1 MRTIAIMNYKGG
13 VGKTTTAV
21 NLAAGLSRHDKRIL
35 LIDFDP
41 QGNVDLSLKV
51 EAEYTVYDALTGK
64 VAVQRC
70 IVNLAKNLDVIA
82 SKETLVKAEHYLTTQ
97 GATKTLLKDLLGSIR
112 GYDYIIIDCP
122 PSLGVLNQN
131 VLAFCSEVFVPTSS
145 DFLGYDA
152 LKKMRVIVEK
162 INEKFNHH
170 IKITK
175 VIPTLF
181 DKRNKIC
188 RETLIEIQE
197 MFPELTS
204 DPIRSNSKLKE
215 APKYGKSIFSYARSS
230 PGAKDYGLLAKNVV
244 EMETIASAPLI
255 EIVS

>member
-21 NLAAGLSRHDKRIL
+21 NLAAGLSRHDKRVL

-41 QGNVDLSLKV
+41 QGNVDVSLKV
-51 EAEYTVYDALTGK
+51 EAEYNLYDALTGK
-64 VAVQRC
+64 VAIQRC
-70 IVNLAKNLDVIA
+70 IVNLAKNLDVVT
-82 SKETLVKAEHYLTTQ
+82 SRENLVKAEHYLSTQ
-97 GATKTLLKDLLGSIR
+97 TATRTLLRDLLSGIR
-112 GYDYIIIDCP
+112 GYDYVIVDCP
-122 PSLGVLNQN
+122 PSLGMLNQN
-131 VLAFCSEVFVPTSS
+131 VLAFCHEVFVPTSS

-152 LKKMRVIVEK
+152 LKKMREIVAK
-162 INEKFNHH
+162 INQSYGHN

-188 RETLIEIQE
+188 RETLLEIKE
-197 MFPELTS
+197 MFPAITTQ
-204 DPIRSNSKLKE
+204 PIRSNSKLKE
-215 APKYGKSIFSYARSS
+215 APKHGKSIFSYARSS
-230 PGAKDYGLLAKNVV
+230 PGAKDYGSLAKEVV
-244 EMETIASAPLI
+244 DMETIASAPEI

>member
-21 NLAAGLSRHDKRIL
+21 NLAAGLSRHDKRVL

-41 QGNVDLSLKV
+41 QGNVDVSLKI
-51 EAEYTVYDALTGK
+51 ESEYTLYDALTGK
-64 VAVQRC
+64 VAIQRC
-70 IVNLAKNLDVIA
+70 ITSLGRNLDVIT
-82 SKETLVKAEHYLTTQ
+82 SRETLVKAEHYLSTQ
-97 GATKTLLKDLLGSIR
+97 GNAKMLLKDLLNSIR

-122 PSLGVLNQN
+122 PSIGVLNQN
-131 VLAFCSEVFVPTSS
+131 VLAFCQEAFVPTSA
-145 DFLGYDA
+145 DFLGFDA
-152 LKKMRVIVEK
+152 LKKMEKIVDK
-162 INEKFNHH
+162 INENYNHN

-188 RETLIEIQE
+188 RETLEELQDQ
-197 MFPELTS
+197 FNGLTS
-204 DPIRSNSKLKE
+204 VPIRSNSKLRE

-230 PGAKDYGLLAKNVV
+230 PGAKDYGALAQEVV
-244 EMETIASAPLI
+244 EMEKIAAPQI
-255 EIVS
+255 EVFS

>member
-21 NLAAGLSRHDKRIL
+21 NLAAGLSRHDKRVL

-41 QGNVDLSLKV
+41 QGNVDVSLKI
-51 EAEYTVYDALTGK
+51 ESEYTLYDALTGK
-64 VAVQRC
+64 VAIQRC
-70 IVNLAKNLDVIA
+70 ITSLGRNLDVIT
-82 SKETLVKAEHYLTTQ
+82 SRETLVKAEHYLSTQ
-97 GATKTLLKDLLGSIR
+97 GNAKMLLRDLLNSIR

-122 PSLGVLNQN
+122 PSIGVLNQN
-131 VLAFCSEVFVPTSS
+131 VLAFCQEAFVPTSA
-145 DFLGYDA
+145 DFLGFDA
-152 LKKMRVIVEK
+152 LKKMEKIVDK
-162 INEKFNHH
+162 INENYNHN

-188 RETLIEIQE
+188 RETLEELQDQ
-197 MFPELTS
+197 FNGLTS
-204 DPIRSNSKLKE
+204 VPIRSNSKLRE

-230 PGAKDYGLLAKNVV
+230 PGAKDYGALAQEVV
-244 EMETIASAPLI
+244 EMEKIAAPQI
-255 EIVS
+255 EVFS

>member
-21 NLAAGLSRHDKRIL
+21 NLAAGLSRHDKRVL

-51 EAEYTVYDALTGK
+51 ESEYTLYDALTGK
-64 VAVQRC
+64 VAIQRC
-70 IVNLAKNLDVIA
+70 VNNLARNLDVIT
-82 SKETLVKAEHYLTTQ
+82 SKETLVKAEHYLSTQ
-97 GATKTLLKDLLGSIR
+97 EGAKNLLRDMLNEIR
-112 GYDYIIIDCP
+112 GYDYLIIDCP

-131 VLAFCSEVFVPTSS
+131 VLAFCQEIFVPTSS

-152 LKKMRVIVEK
+152 LKKMQKIIIK
-162 INEKFNHH
+162 INETYGNS
-170 IKITK
+170 IKITR

-188 RETLIEIQE
+188 RETLIEIQT
-197 MFPELTS
+197 MFPELTAA
-204 DPIRSNSKLKE
+204 PIRINSKLKE
-215 APKYGKSIFSYARSS
+215 APKHGKSIFSYARSS
-230 PGAKDYGLLAKNVV
+230 SGAKDYGVLADDVV
-244 EMETIASAPLI
+244 EMETIASAPEI
-255 EIVS
+255 EIVG

>member
-21 NLAAGLSRHDKRIL
+21 NLAAGLSRHDKRVL

-41 QGNVDLSLKV
+41 QGNVDVSLKI
-51 EAEYTVYDALTGK
+51 ESEYTLYDALTGK
-64 VAVQRC
+64 VAIQRC
-70 IVNLAKNLDVIA
+70 ITSLGRNLDVIT
-82 SKETLVKAEHYLTTQ
+82 SRETLVKAEHYLSTQ
-97 GATKTLLKDLLGSIR
+97 GNAKMLLKDLLNSIR

-122 PSLGVLNQN
+122 PSIGVLNQN
-131 VLAFCSEVFVPTSS
+131 VLAFCQEAFVPTSA
-145 DFLGYDA
+145 DFLGFDA
-152 LKKMRVIVEK
+152 LKKMEKIVDK
-162 INEKFNHH
+162 INENYDHN

-188 RETLIEIQE
+188 RETLEELQDQ
-197 MFPELTS
+197 FNGLTS
-204 DPIRSNSKLKE
+204 VPIRSNSKLRE

-230 PGAKDYGLLAKNVV
+230 PGAKDYGALAQEVV
-244 EMETIASAPLI
+244 EMEKIAAPQI
-255 EIVS
+255 EVFS

>member
-41 QGNVDLSLKV
+41 QGNVDVSLKV
-51 EAEYTVYDALTGK
+51 EAEYTLYDALTGK
-64 VAVQRC
+64 VAIQRC
-70 IVNLAKNLDVIA
+70 IINLAKNLDVIT
-82 SKETLVKAEHYLTTQ
+82 SKETLVKAEHYLTMQET
-97 GATKTLLKDLLGSIR
+97 TKALLKDLLGGIR
-112 GYDYIIIDCP
+112 GYDYIIVDCP

-131 VLAFCSEVFVPTSS
+131 VLAFCSEIFVPTSS

-152 LKKMRVIVEK
+152 LKKMKEIVVK
-162 INEKFNHH
+162 INEKYNHH
-170 IKITK
+170 SKITK

-181 DKRNKIC
+181 DRRNKIC
-188 RETLIEIQE
+188 RETLMEIKE
-197 MFPELTS
+197 LFPELTS
-204 DPIRSNSKLKE
+204 DPIRVNSKLKE

-230 PGAKDYGLLAKNVV
+230 SGAQDYGLLAKNVI